1 MRGTTS
7 SLARLYILSSEKA
20 ILQVSY
26 CVGSQGLVC
35 GFLLEQTTCVEFPA
49 VLSQTLIPLEEINAV
64 SAVFN
69 GGV

>member
-49 VLSQTLIPLEEINAV
+49 VAIPPSLSSFTT
-64 SAVFN
+64 S
-69 GGV
+69 GTC